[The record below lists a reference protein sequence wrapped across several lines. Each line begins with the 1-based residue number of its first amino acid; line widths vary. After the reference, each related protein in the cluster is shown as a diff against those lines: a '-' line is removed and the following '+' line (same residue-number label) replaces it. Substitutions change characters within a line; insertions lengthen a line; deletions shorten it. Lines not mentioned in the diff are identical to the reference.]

1 MGKILQ
7 TPALSVFE
15 QMALDEELARAP
27 LAEPLLRFYRWT
39 PGPAVTFGYAQFYD
53 FVRRDVPAQAG
64 PLCRRPTGGGLVLH
78 GQDLTFSVL
87 FASTQPRPKEI
98 YARLHAAIEAAL
110 DRCGVLHA
118 HRQGAV
124 PKQAYWPQSGGSASG
139 CFVNPVQDDLLCGDQ
154 KILGGA
160 LRRFG
165 RQVLYQGSLQCA
177 QARENPLFAQAVAAG
192 LAEALQTPWEET
204 AVPAAVLT
212 AARQLAHTQYATPA
226 WNEKF

>member
-15 QMALDEELARAP
+15 QMALDEILAQAP
-27 LAEPLLRFYRWT
+27 LSEPLLRFYCWT
-39 PGPAVTFGYAQFYD
+39 PGPAVSFGYAQFYG
-53 FVRRDVPAQAG
+53 FVRRDVPAEAG
-64 PLCRRPTGGGLVLH
+64 PLCRRPTGGGVVLH

-87 FASTQPRPKEI
+87 FASVQPRPKEI
-98 YARLHAAIEAAL
+98 YARLHGAL
-110 DRCGVLHA
+110 QRALKHSGILQA
-118 HRQGAV
+118 QRQGAV
-124 PKQAYWPQSGGSASG
+124 PAPVYRPQSGGHASG
-139 CFVNPVQDDLLCGDQ
+139 CFANPVQDDLLCGDK

-165 RQVLYQGSLQCA
+165 GKVLYQGSLQCA
-177 QARENPLFAQAVAAG
+177 RARENPLLAQAVAAG

-204 AVPAAVLT
+204 PVSAEVLS
-212 AARQLAHTQYATPA
+212 AARQLAQTQYATAA